1 MAIGSSSAV
10 LERAQSPHIR
20 VRQVTV
26 AYQTSGGP
34 QDALRDINLDIER
47 GSITALIGESGSGK
61 STLAMALLN
70 SVTYPGSIRT
80 GTVEYEGIGNILSL
94 DKEALRKFRGEYAA
108 MVFQASQDSMNPLK
122 RVGAQLLDLARS
134 HGRRDRRA
142 ILREAAELATRMS
155 LPAERVLRSYQHE
168 LSGGMRQRAN
178 LLFALALS
186 PQVLLLDEPT
196 TALDVLSQSQVL
208 DIIRSVHRERGL
220 TTRLITHDMGV
231 VAELAQRVIVLY
243 AGRIVE
249 DAPASELLRN
259 PQHPYTKGLIRAIPR
274 LTGSLDDAQPL
285 AGSPPDLREI
295 PAVGC
300 VFRHRCPLRMEVCAE
315 ETPAL
320 REVRAGHYQ
329 ACHLEVQADD

>member
-1 MAIGSSSAV
+1 MAIRQDAV
-10 LERAQSPHIR
+10 TAVHNPHIR
-20 VRQVTV
+20 VRSVHV
-26 AYQTSGGP
+26 AYQTPGGRL
-34 QDALRDINLDIER
+34 DALRDINLDIDR

-70 SVTYPGSIRT
+70 SVTYPGSIRS
-80 GTVEYEGIGNILSL
+80 GSVEYDGIGDILQL
-94 DKEALRKFRGEYAA
+94 DQERLRKFRGEYAA
-108 MVFQASQDSMNPLK
+108 MVFQASQDSLNPLK
-122 RVGAQLLDLARS
+122 RVGAQLLDLAKS
-134 HGRRDRRA
+134 HGRKDRRA
-142 ILREAAELATRMS
+142 VLREAADLAARMS

-208 DIIRSVHRERGL
+208 DIIRSVHEERGL
-220 TTRLITHDMGV
+220 TTLLITHDMGV

-249 DAPASELLRN
+249 DAPAAQLLRM
-259 PQHPYTKGLIRAIPR
+259 PQHPYTRGLIRAIPR
-274 LTGSLDDAQPL
+274 LTGNLDDAQPL

-300 VFRHRCPLRMEVCAE
+300 VFRHRCPLRRDVCE
-315 ETPAL
+315 QVTPQL
-320 REVRAGHYQ
+320 REVRPGHYE
-329 ACHLEVQADD
+329 ACHLEGDEK